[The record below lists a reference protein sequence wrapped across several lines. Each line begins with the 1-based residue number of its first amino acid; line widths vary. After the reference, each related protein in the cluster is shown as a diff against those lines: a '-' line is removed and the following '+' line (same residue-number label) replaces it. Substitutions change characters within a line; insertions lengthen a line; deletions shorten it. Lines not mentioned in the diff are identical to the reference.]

1 MNAAKRICFS
11 IAALTAFLILILLF
25 GLILYVFLKSSAS
38 TEKTKDPTE
47 ELLAGNLTYDPALH
61 LKRKSEEL
69 IDWINANSDSMWQ
82 ARLNPH
88 AVGLKSDEE
97 TETVLYQSNPK
108 MQNKMRELEQI
119 KPETLYEQYDK
130 HLRSLEHQKRP
141 IPSHF
146 NAAKRWPNC
155 SQNIL
160 KVRDQG
166 GCGSC
171 WAVAATSVISDRICI
186 ASKEETN
193 MVLSAQALIECCSY
207 CGACNG
213 TMDPLLPFVYWV
225 EHGLASEECYPY
237 TVSTDWLV
245 FTLQYFTINI
255 KHIKVVLHVARK
267 PFIHQRASS
276 TALIHAKEKDLM
288 SDISV
293 RLELLEGNY
302 ETRLLGKYVYKIGSL
317 SQNPGTD
324 KSAKT
329 LSDRIQEIGI
339 RSKKAPKNVE
349 ELVKR
354 EMMAH
359 GPTML
364 CFNVFE
370 DFMHYYDGIYDY
382 LHGFP
387 RDHIYDHCVKLI
399 GWGLYKHN
407 GTGQI
412 EKYFTAVNSWGKWG
426 VNGAFKIDLRMLQ
439 HFRSDLY
446 AGIPVL

>member
-1 MNAAKRICFS
+1 MNAAKRVCFS
-11 IAALTAFLILILLF
+11 IGALTSFLILILLSC
-25 GLILYVFLKSSAS
+25 LILYVFLKSSS
-38 TEKTKDPTE
+38 IEKSKDATE
-47 ELLAGNLTYDPALH
+47 ELLSGNLTYDPALH

-69 IDWINANSDSMWQ
+69 VHWINTNSDSMWQ

-97 TETVLYQSNPK
+97 TETVIYQSNLV
-108 MQNKMRELEQI
+108 MQNKMRELEQM
-119 KPETLYEQYDK
+119 KPEAVYEQYDK
-130 HLRSLEHQKRP
+130 HLRSLEQQKRP

-193 MVLSAQALIECCSY
+193 IVLSAQALIECCSY

-237 TVSTDWLV
+237 TVSTDCGSPCRPETFYSPKGV
-245 FTLQYFTINI
+245 FNCSNTCKGKGPY
-255 KHIKVVLHVARK
+255 
-267 PFIHQRASS
+267 
-276 TALIHAKEKDLM
+276 
-288 SDISV
+288 V
-293 RLELLEGNY
+293 RHF
-302 ETRLLGKYVYKIGSL
+302 GKYIYKIGSL
-317 SQNPGTD
+317 SQNPGIE

-329 LSDRIQEIGI
+329 LSDRFQEIGI
-339 RSKKAPKNVE
+339 RSKKAPKSVE

-370 DFMHYYDGIYDY
+370 DFMHYYDGVYDY